1 MKGLKSFI
9 SFILVVTFLCVGLI
23 IGIDNNSIQ
32 ALTILDWNTPALPLY
47 QWLFI
52 FLAIGFISG
61 LLFTFKTVFSL
72 QLKISSLKKQLKLKD
87 SEAAMLGN
95 VQPETEVK

>member
-1 MKGLKSFI
+1 MKGLKNII
-9 SFILVVTFLCVGLI
+9 SLLLVVVLLSGGLI

-32 ALTILDWNTPALPLY
+32 TLTILDWHTPALPLY

-52 FLAIGFISG
+52 FLVIGFVLG
-61 LLFTFKTVFSL
+61 LLFTFKTIVTL
-72 QLKISSLKKQLKLKD
+72 QFRIANLNKQLKVKT

-95 VQPETEVK
+95 VQPESEVK